1 MFVGIRFQMTYKT
14 CVISELFEQQFFASK
29 QRILNI
35 DDNANISVFDIGR
48 IIFIVWRCA
57 ASALLGHSVDHSTHR
72 LNR

>member
-1 MFVGIRFQMTYKT
+1 MAYKT
-14 CVISELFEQQFFASK
+14 GVISEFFEQQFLASK

-35 DDNANISVFDIGR
+35 DDHANISVFDIGR

-57 ASALLGHSVDHSTHR
+57 TPALLGHSVDHSTHR